1 MSALASGKGNLFQME
16 KVDEVRYWNRDK
28 KKKGLVDKVMTEQQ
42 AVSQFVTEGCYLG
55 VELYGSVRCPMSLV
69 REVVRQGPQH
79 LRLAGQGVLEN
90 DLIIAADLVDKLD
103 ITYHGY
109 EVYGISPVLRRA
121 CESGRIETVEWSN
134 AALAWRFK
142 AAGMGLPFLP
152 VRSMLG
158 TDTFNYSAAKEIECP
173 FTGQKLCALPAL
185 TLDVGMLHVH
195 RCDRFGNA
203 QIDGI
208 SGFGME
214 MARASK
220 RLIISTEEIVEH
232 EEIAR
237 YPERTVIPYY
247 IVDAV
252 VEAPGGSLPG
262 EMPYVYWR
270 DEEHMDLYFEKAKNV
285 EGVDEYIAEWVK
297 GTKNHAEFIEKL
309 GGQQKMAKLREQ
321 ATRR

>member
-1 MSALASGKGNLFQME
+1 MDQLKSGKGPLFQME
-16 KVDEVRYWNRDK
+16 KVDDLRHWIRENK
-28 KKKGLVDKVMTEQQ
+28 PKGLVSKVMSEKE
-42 AVSQFVTEGCYLG
+42 AVSKFVTRGCYMG

-69 REVVRQGPQH
+69 REVVRQGIGD

-90 DLIIAADLVDKLD
+90 DLLIAAGLVKQLD

-109 EVYGISPVLRRA
+109 EVFGISPVLRRA
-121 CESGRIETVEWSN
+121 CESGEIETVEWSN

-142 AAGMGLPFLP
+142 AAGMGLPYLP
-152 VRSMLG
+152 VRTMLG
-158 TDTFNYSAAKEIECP
+158 TDTFEYSAAKEVECP

-185 TLDVGMLHVH
+185 PLDVGLIHVH
-195 RCDRFGNA
+195 RCDEFGNA

-208 SGFGME
+208 SGFAME

-220 RLIISTEEIVEH
+220 RLIISTEEIVPH
-232 EEIAR
+232 EEITR
-237 YPERTVIPYY
+237 YPERTLIPYY

-252 VEAPGGSLPG
+252 VEAPGGALPG

-270 DEEHMDLYFEKAKNV
+270 DEEHMKLYFEGAKDV
-285 EGVDEYIAEWVK
+285 VGVKKYIKEWVESTEDNADFIK
-297 GTKNHAEFIEKL
+297 KIGGETRMAE
-309 GGQQKMAKLREQ
+309 LRES

>member
-1 MSALASGKGNLFQME
+1 MPQMQSGKGPLFQME
-16 KVDEVRYWNRDK
+16 KVDDVRHWIRENK
-28 KKKGLVDKVMTEQQ
+28 PKGLVPKVMSEKE
-42 AVSQFVTEGCYLG
+42 AISNFVTEGCYMG

-69 REVVRQGPQH
+69 REVVRQDIGE
-79 LRLAGQGVLEN
+79 LSLAGQGVLEN
-90 DLIIAADLVDKLD
+90 DLLIAAGLVKKLD

-109 EVYGISPVLRRA
+109 EVFGISPVLRRA
-121 CESGRIETVEWSN
+121 CETGAIETVEWSN

-185 TLDVGMLHVH
+185 TLDVGLIHVH
-195 RCDRFGNA
+195 RCDEFGNA

-208 SGFGME
+208 SGFAME

-220 RLIISTEEIVEH
+220 RLIISTEEIVPH

-237 YPERTVIPYY
+237 YPERTLIPYY

-252 VEAPGGSLPG
+252 VHAPGGALPG

-270 DEEHMDLYFEKAKNV
+270 DEEHMKLYFDNAKDV
-285 EGVDEYIAEWVK
+285 EGVEKYVDEWVR
-297 GTKNHAEFIEKL
+297 GTKDQAQFVERIGGEK
-309 GGQQKMAKLREQ
+309 KMAELREL

>member
-1 MSALASGKGNLFQME
+1 MSNLASGRGALFQKE
-16 KVDEVRYWNRDK
+16 QVDDLRHWVRENK
-28 KKKGLVDKVMTEQQ
+28 PKGLMSKVMSEQE
-42 AVSQFVTEGCYLG
+42 AIAKFMTEGCYLG

-69 REVVRQGPQH
+69 REVVRQGIGN

-90 DLIIAADLVDKLD
+90 DLLIAAGLVKKLD

-109 EVYGISPVLRRA
+109 EVFGISPVLRRA
-121 CESGRIETVEWSN
+121 CESGEVETVEWSN

-142 AAGMGLPFLP
+142 AAAMGLPFLP

-158 TDTFNYSAAKEIECP
+158 TDTFTYSAAKEIECP
-173 FTGQKLCALPAL
+173 FTGQKLVALPAL
-185 TLDVGMLHVH
+185 TLDVGLIHVH
-195 RCDRFGNA
+195 RCDEYGNA

-208 SGFGME
+208 SGFASE

-220 RLIISTEEIVEH
+220 RLIISTEEIVPH
-232 EEIAR
+232 EEIQK
-237 YPERTVIPYY
+237 YPERTIIPYY

-252 VEAPGGSLPG
+252 VHAPGGALPG

-270 DEEHMDLYFEKAKNV
+270 DEKHMNLYFEQAKNA
-285 EGVDEYIAEWVK
+285 EGVEQYVEKWVR
-297 GTKNHAEFIEKL
+297 GTKDHEDFMKKL
-309 GGQQKMAKLREQ
+309 GGAERFEQLKAQ

>member
-1 MSALASGKGNLFQME
+1 MPQMQSGKGPLFQME
-16 KVDEVRYWNRDK
+16 KVDDVRHWIRENK
-28 KKKGLVDKVMTEQQ
+28 PKGLVSKVMSEKE
-42 AVSQFVTEGCYLG
+42 AISKFVTKGCYMG

-69 REVVRQGPQH
+69 REVVRQDIGE

-90 DLIIAADLVDKLD
+90 DLLIAAGLVKKLD

-109 EVYGISPVLRRA
+109 EVFGISPVLRRA
-121 CESGRIETVEWSN
+121 CETGEIETVEWSN

-185 TLDVGMLHVH
+185 TLDVGLIHVH
-195 RCDRFGNA
+195 RCDEFGNA

-208 SGFGME
+208 SGFAME

-220 RLIISTEEIVEH
+220 RLIISTEEIVPH

-237 YPERTVIPYY
+237 YPERTLIPYY

-252 VEAPGGSLPG
+252 VQAPGGALPG

-270 DEEHMDLYFEKAKNV
+270 DEEHMKLYFDNAKDA
-285 EGVDEYIAEWVK
+285 EGVEKYVDEWVR
-297 GTKNHAEFIEKL
+297 GTDRKSVV
-309 GGQQKMAKLREQ
+309 
-321 ATRR
+321 

>member
-1 MSALASGKGNLFQME
+1 MSQSASGKGALFQME
-16 KVDEVRYWNRDK
+16 PVDDLRTWVREK
-28 KKKGLVDKVMTEQQ
+28 KAKGLVSKVMSEQE
-42 AVSQFVTEGCYLG
+42 AISKFVTEGCYLG

-69 REVVRQGPQH
+69 REVVRQGTKH

-90 DLIIAADLVDKLD
+90 DLLIAAGLVDKLD

-121 CESGRIETVEWSN
+121 CESGEVETVEWSN

-142 AAGMGLPFLP
+142 AAAMGLPFLP

-158 TDTFNYSAAKEIECP
+158 TDTFNYSAAKEVECP

-185 TLDVGMLHVH
+185 SLDVGLIHVH
-195 RCDRFGNA
+195 RCDEFGNA

-208 SGFGME
+208 SGFAEE

-220 RLIISTEEIVEH
+220 RLIISTEEIVPH
-232 EEIAR
+232 EEINE
-237 YPERTVIPYY
+237 YPERTSIPYY

-252 VEAPGGSLPG
+252 VHAPGGALPG

-270 DEEHMDLYFEKAKNV
+270 DEEHMNLYFEHAKEAEGVKRYIEDWV
-285 EGVDEYIAEWVK
+285 EG
-297 GTKNHAEFIEKL
+297 TKDQAEFVEKI
-309 GGQQKMAKLREQ
+309 GGQGKMAELRDK

>member
-1 MSALASGKGNLFQME
+1 MSQSASGKGALFQME
-16 KVDEVRYWNRDK
+16 PVDDLRTWVREK
-28 KKKGLVDKVMTEQQ
+28 KAKGLVSKVMSEQE
-42 AVSQFVTEGCYLG
+42 AISKFVTEGCYLG

-69 REVVRQGPQH
+69 REVVRQGPKH

-90 DLIIAADLVDKLD
+90 DLLIAAGLVDKLD

-121 CESGRIETVEWSN
+121 CESGEVETVEWSN

-142 AAGMGLPFLP
+142 AAAMGLPFLP

-158 TDTFNYSAAKEIECP
+158 TDTFNYSAAKEIDCP
-173 FTGQKLCALPAL
+173 FTGQRLCALPAL
-185 TLDVGMLHVH
+185 SLDVGLIHVH
-195 RCDRFGNA
+195 RCDEFGNA

-208 SGFGME
+208 SGFAEE

-220 RLIISTEEIVEH
+220 RLIISTEEIVPH
-232 EEIAR
+232 EEINE
-237 YPERTVIPYY
+237 YPERTAIPYY

-252 VEAPGGSLPG
+252 VHAPGGALPG

-270 DEEHMDLYFEKAKNV
+270 DEEHMNLYFEHAKEAEGVKRYIEDWV
-285 EGVDEYIAEWVK
+285 EG
-297 GTKNHAEFIEKL
+297 TKDQAEFVDKI
-309 GGQQKMAKLREQ
+309 GGQGKMAELRDK

>member
-1 MSALASGKGNLFQME
+1 MTELASGRGELFQLD
-16 KVDEVRYWNRDK
+16 KVDDVRQWVRENK
-28 KKKGLVDKVMTEQQ
+28 PKGLVSKVMTEQE
-42 AVSQFVTEGCYLG
+42 AISKFVTEGCYLG

-69 REVVRQGPQH
+69 REVVRQRIGH

-90 DLIIAADLVDKLD
+90 DLLIAAGLVDKLD

-109 EVYGISPVLRRA
+109 EVFGISPVLRRA
-121 CESGRIETVEWSN
+121 CESGQVETVEWSN

-142 AAGMGLPFLP
+142 AAAMGLPFLP

-158 TDTFNYSAAKEIECP
+158 TDTFNYSAAKVIEDP

-185 TLDVGMLHVH
+185 NLDVGLIHVH
-195 RCDRFGNA
+195 RCDEYGNA

-208 SGFGME
+208 SGFAAE

-220 RLIISTEEIVEH
+220 RLIISTEEIVSP
-232 EEIAR
+232 EEIQK

-252 VEAPGGSLPG
+252 VHAPGGSLPG
-262 EMPYVYWR
+262 EMPFVYWR
-270 DEEHMDLYFEKAKNV
+270 DADHMKLYFDMAKDA
-285 EGVDEYIAEWVK
+285 EGVDRYVEEWVY
-297 GTKNHAEFIEKL
+297 GTKNHDEFMEKL
-309 GGQQKMAKLREQ
+309 GGQARFEQLKAQ

>member
-1 MSALASGKGNLFQME
+1 MTELASGRGPLFKMD
-16 KVDEVRYWNRDK
+16 KVDELRFWVRENK
-28 KKKGLVDKVMTEQQ
+28 PKGLVSKVMSEQE
-42 AVSQFVTEGCYLG
+42 AISRFVKPGCYVG

-69 REVVRQGPQH
+69 REIVRQGIGDLQ
-79 LRLAGQGVLEN
+79 LAGQGVLEN
-90 DLIIAADLVDKLD
+90 DLLIAAGLVKKLD

-109 EVYGISPVLRRA
+109 EVFGISPVLRRA
-121 CESGRIETVEWSN
+121 CESGDVETVEWSN

-142 AAGMGLPFLP
+142 AAAMGVPFLP

-158 TDTFNYSAAKEIECP
+158 TDTFRYSAAKEILDP

-185 TLDVGMLHVH
+185 TLDVGLIHVH
-195 RCDRFGNA
+195 RCDEYGNA

-208 SGFGME
+208 SGFAAE

-220 RLIISTEEIVEH
+220 RLIISTEEIVPTEVIQR
-232 EEIAR
+232 E
-237 YPERTVIPYY
+237 PERTIIPYY

-252 VEAPGGSLPG
+252 VLAPGGALPG

-270 DEEHMDLYFEKAKNV
+270 DEEHMRLYFEMAKDAD
-285 EGVDEYIAEWVK
+285 GVKRYIQEWVL
-297 GTKNHAEFIEKL
+297 GTKDQAEFMEKL
-309 GGQQKMAKLREQ
+309 GGREHFEALKAK

>member
-1 MSALASGKGNLFQME
+1 MKELATGRGPLF
-16 KVDEVRYWNRDK
+16 KLDRVDDIRFWVRENK
-28 KKKGLVDKVMTEQQ
+28 PKGLVSKVMTEQE
-42 AVSQFVTEGCYLG
+42 AISRFVQPGCYVG

-69 REVVRQGPQH
+69 REIVRQGIGDLQ
-79 LRLAGQGVLEN
+79 LAGQGVLEN
-90 DLIIAADLVDKLD
+90 DLLIAAGLVKKLD

-109 EVYGISPVLRRA
+109 EVFGISPVLRRA
-121 CESGRIETVEWSN
+121 CESGEVETVEWSN

-142 AAGMGLPFLP
+142 AAAMGLPFLP

-158 TDTFNYSAAKEIECP
+158 TDTFNYSAAKVIEDP

-185 TLDVGMLHVH
+185 NLDVGLIHVH
-195 RCDRFGNA
+195 RCDEYGNA

-208 SGFGME
+208 SGFAAE

-220 RLIISTEEIVEH
+220 RLIISTEEIVPT
-232 EEIAR
+232 EEIQK
-237 YPERTVIPYY
+237 YPERTIIPYY

-252 VEAPGGSLPG
+252 VLAPGGALPG

-270 DEEHMDLYFEKAKNV
+270 DEEHMKLYFEMAKDAD
-285 EGVDEYIAEWVK
+285 GVKRYIEEWVL
-297 GTKNHAEFIEKL
+297 GTKNHEEFMEKL
-309 GGQQKMAKLREQ
+309 GGREHFEALKAK

>member
-1 MSALASGKGNLFQME
+1 ME
-16 KVDEVRYWNRDK
+16 PVDDLRTWVREK
-28 KKKGLVDKVMTEQQ
+28 KAKGLVSKVMSEQE
-42 AVSQFVTEGCYLG
+42 AISKFVTEGCYLG

-69 REVVRQGPQH
+69 REVVRQGPKH

-90 DLIIAADLVDKLD
+90 DLLIAAGLVDKLD

-121 CESGRIETVEWSN
+121 CESGEVETVEWSN

-142 AAGMGLPFLP
+142 AAAMGLPFLP

-158 TDTFNYSAAKEIECP
+158 TDTFNYSAAKEIDCP
-173 FTGQKLCALPAL
+173 FTGQRLCALPAL
-185 TLDVGMLHVH
+185 SLDVGLIHVH
-195 RCDRFGNA
+195 RCDEFGNA

-208 SGFGME
+208 SGFAEE

-220 RLIISTEEIVEH
+220 RLIISTEEIVPH
-232 EEIAR
+232 EEINE
-237 YPERTVIPYY
+237 YPERTAIPYY

-252 VEAPGGSLPG
+252 VHAPGGALPG

-270 DEEHMDLYFEKAKNV
+270 DEEHMNLYFEHAKEAEGVKRYIEDWV
-285 EGVDEYIAEWVK
+285 EG
-297 GTKNHAEFIEKL
+297 TKDQAEFVDKI
-309 GGQQKMAKLREQ
+309 GGQGKMAELRDK